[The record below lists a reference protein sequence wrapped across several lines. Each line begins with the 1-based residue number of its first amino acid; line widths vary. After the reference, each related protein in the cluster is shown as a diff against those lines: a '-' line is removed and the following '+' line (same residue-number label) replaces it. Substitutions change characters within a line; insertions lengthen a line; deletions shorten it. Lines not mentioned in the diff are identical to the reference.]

1 MKLMSM
7 EEFGPIPEGS
17 SQYPIEFIEE
27 RGLIKLR
34 EDENAVEIGFTEK
47 ADEAAKNSLR
57 NFHRKSVVFMPL
69 DPAELSAFLGN
80 KMGNEKEELKS
91 GADQSGQTVLLDKLA
106 NDAPIIN
113 LVNSICID
121 GIRCGASDI
130 HLESTGELRV
140 RYRIDGILR
149 AVKKIE
155 AGRFP
160 AISSRIK
167 IMANLNIL
175 ERRQPQDGRITV
187 RLGNDQVDF
196 RVSIVPIAGG
206 ESIVLRILGRQATG
220 SLDELGF
227 NQTQLEALRR
237 LLRTPHGLILLT
249 GPTGSG
255 KTTTLNA
262 MLRELVSE
270 SVKIITIE
278 DPVEFLVEGAN
289 QIQINEQIGLG
300 FDTLLRRV
308 LRQDPNIIMIGEI
321 RDSATAAIA
330 LRAALTGH
338 LVLSTL
344 HTNDTASVMPRL
356 INMGL
361 EPYLIAS
368 ALRGAAAQR
377 LVRKV
382 CPQCAEERPASPEER
397 RLLETA
403 GIYARTLRQG
413 RGCSACGRTGFS
425 GRTVAVEL
433 FAADPG
439 LEDLILGRANI
450 AALQAHLKGRGMK
463 TLLEDGMEK
472 AALGITTVG
481 EVEREIVLSAEN
493 GSAENGSA
501 KGGSNTNEK
510 KL

>member
-7 EEFGPIPEGS
+7 EDFGPIPEGA

-34 EDENAVEIGFTEK
+34 EDENVVEIGFTEK
-47 ADEAAKNSLR
+47 ASEADKTSLG
-57 NFHRKSVVFMPL
+57 NFHKKPVVFIPL
-69 DPAELSAFLGN
+69 ERAELSAFLGN
-80 KMGNEKEELKS
+80 KRGDDKQDAPGRSGSLEG
-91 GADQSGQTVLLDKLA
+91 GADRTNQVALLDKLA
-106 NDAPIIN
+106 NDAPVVN

-130 HLESTGELRV
+130 HLESAGELRV

-149 AVKKIE
+149 TVRKIDP
-155 AGRFP
+155 GRFP

-187 RLGNDQVDF
+187 RLGKDQVDF
-196 RVSIVPIAGG
+196 RVSIVPVAGG
-206 ESIVLRILGRQATG
+206 ESIVLRILGRKAAG

-227 NQTQLEALRR
+227 NQEQLGTLRR

-270 SVKIITIE
+270 SLKIITIE
-278 DPVEFLVEGAN
+278 DPVEFLMEGVS

-300 FDTLLRRV
+300 FETLLRRV

-321 RDSATAAIA
+321 RDSATAEIA

-344 HTNDTASVMPRL
+344 HTNDTASVIPRL
-356 INMGL
+356 INMGV

-377 LVRKV
+377 LLRRV
-382 CPQCAEERPASPEER
+382 CPRCGEEGPPSPEER
-397 RLLETA
+397 RILEAA
-403 GIYARTLRQG
+403 GIYVETLRRG
-413 RGCSACGRTGFS
+413 RGCAACAHTGFS
-425 GRTVAVEL
+425 GRIVAAEI
-433 FAADPG
+433 FTADPA
-439 LEDLILGRANI
+439 LEDLILGRPGI
-450 AALQAHLKGRGMK
+450 AALQGRLKSRGMR
-463 TLLEDGMEK
+463 TLLEDGLEK

-481 EVEREIVLSAEN
+481 EVEREIILFSE
-493 GSAENGSA
+493 
-501 KGGSNTNEK
+501 GGDNVTEK